1 MIRVL
6 VWASLKP
13 IDRIIIEHLAFAGVE
28 DLFGAA
34 FVAKANKAL
43 QPPSPL
49 SAAKIQTA
57 VKRLVKWDVLAPTG
71 VEGVYEIEDR
81 AFMLYVL
88 QLRAG
93 SASAQR

>member
-1 MIRVL
+1 IVHMTVGVTSDPWAGYESWLETEGRERL
-6 VWASLKP
+6 ADLWASLKP

-71 VEGVYEIEDR
+71 VEG
-81 AFMLYVL
+81 
-88 QLRAG
+88 
-93 SASAQR
+93 